1 MHAKYVDDL
10 TIAEAF
16 NLKQAIIPNPGRE
29 LPDAFHDR
37 LGQQLD
43 SEKSKVYEEI
53 LQIEEYAAEHEMRLN
68 VAKSK
73 FMFFNPTENFDFTP
87 KFEIDGNE
95 IETMEEMKLLGLAR
109 VDHLR

>member
-1 MHAKYVDDL
+1 MQIVDDL
-10 TIAEAF
+10 

-43 SEKSKVYEEI
+43 TEKSKVYKEI
-53 LQIEEYAAEHEMRLN
+53 LEIEEYAAEHEMRLN

-73 FMFFNPTENFDFTP
+73 FMLFNPTENFDFT
-87 KFEIDGNE
+87 
-95 IETMEEMKLLGLAR
+95 
-109 VDHLR
+109 LR

>member
-1 MHAKYVDDL
+1 MVSRLETETETTQVSVSVSRPKSRSAL
-10 TIAEAF
+10 
-16 NLKQAIIPNPGRE
+16 PGRE

-73 FMFFNPTENFDFTP
+73 FMLFNPTENFDFTP

-95 IETMEEMKLLGLAR
+95 IETM
-109 VDHLR
+109 